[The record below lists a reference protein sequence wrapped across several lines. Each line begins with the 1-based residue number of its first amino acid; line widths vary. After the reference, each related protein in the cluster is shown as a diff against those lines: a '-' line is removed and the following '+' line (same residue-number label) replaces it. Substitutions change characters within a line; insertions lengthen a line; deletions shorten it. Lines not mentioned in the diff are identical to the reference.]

1 MYDETVALRGLRT
14 SLMRNRKAGEL
25 SGAVP
30 KRRIDRGSDEGIKW
44 LQHSDL
50 CGREVNDDDILWF
63 PVQMR
68 SSWWL
73 KADHS
78 LVLLYLLLSNCII
91 CYVLLCLFG
100 FFFFTINFVIVLVLF
115 IL

>member
-1 MYDETVALRGLRT
+1 MA
-14 SLMRNRKAGEL
+14 LMRNRKAGGF

-50 CGREVNDDDILWF
+50 CGMEVNDDDILWF

-68 SSWWL
+68 SSWWI

-78 LVLLYLLLSNCII
+78 LVCYTFSYLTII
-91 CYVLLCLFG
+91 CCVLLCLFG
-100 FFFFTINFVIVLVLF
+100 FFLHH
-115 IL
+115 